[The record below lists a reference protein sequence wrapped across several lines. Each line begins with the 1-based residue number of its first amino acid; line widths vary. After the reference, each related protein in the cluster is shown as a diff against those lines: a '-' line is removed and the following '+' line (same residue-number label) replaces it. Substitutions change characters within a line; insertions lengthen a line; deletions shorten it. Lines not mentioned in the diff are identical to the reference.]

1 MIEWNDEKPVKG
13 KQPTVAATQTSL
25 FDPAKE
31 HQQVQRK
38 L

>member
-1 MIEWNDEKPVKG
+1 MIESNDEKPVNG
-13 KQPTVAATQTSL
+13 RQRTVTATQTSL